1 MKRSE
6 VGANI
11 LKLNIM
17 KINYRILLSVLFIA
31 LSVGHS
37 KGATKA
43 SIETK
48 NASYKVDVNLK
59 VAEENKPTSV
69 NHSSFNKLLQSYVSA
84 NGNVNYTGLVKDK
97 SDLKAYIIAL
107 TKINPSSLSKNEKLA
122 YWINAY
128 NALTLDQIITNYPTT
143 SILKIAN
150 GKVWDQTL
158 SYKFDGKTLTLNQIE
173 KKILLGND
181 LFDAR
186 IHFAVNCAAVSCP
199 SLINKAYTADNVQ
212 ALLTQN
218 TKAALS
224 NPTFNKISTAKSSIS
239 MLFNW
244 YKADFDKAEGSVI
257 NFINKY
263 SSTKVNSNTKI
274 DYLEYNWNLNGK

>member
-1 MKRSE
+1 
-6 VGANI
+6 
-11 LKLNIM
+11 
-17 KINYRILLSVLFIA
+17 
-31 LSVGHS
+31 
-37 KGATKA
+37 
-43 SIETK
+43 
-48 NASYKVDVNLK
+48 
-59 VAEENKPTSV
+59 
-69 NHSSFNKLLQSYVSA
+69 
-84 NGNVNYTGLVKDK
+84 
-97 SDLKAYIIAL
+97 
-107 TKINPSSLSKNEKLA
+107 
-122 YWINAY
+122 
-128 NALTLDQIITNYPTT
+128 
-143 SILKIAN
+143 
-150 GKVWDQTL
+150 
-158 SYKFDGKTLTLNQIE
+158 
-173 KKILLGND
+173 LGND

-244 YKADFDKAEGSVI
+244 YKADFDKAEGNVI